1 MSNKELINNVIK
13 LSIPAILT
21 QISSIIMQYIDSAMV
36 GELGANASAA
46 IGLVSS
52 STWVLGGFAFASAIG
67 FSVQVAHQIGAK
79 KPEKARIVVK
89 NGLVVS
95 MLLSFLIMFIGLLIT
110 KPLPIWLR
118 ADQVIHKDASL
129 YFLIYVLTIP
139 FMQLSTICASY
150 LQCSGDMII
159 PSILNT
165 LMCGLD
171 VVFNM
176 YFIPRYQVLGAALGT
191 GLACVVVS
199 LLMFYFCC
207 FHNKYLKFYR
217 NEKFEFDLNIIK
229 NAFKI
234 GTPVCAEQVA
244 TSLASV
250 VLTGILAPLGTIAI
264 AAHSFAITAESLCY
278 MPGYGLEGAATT
290 LVGQSY
296 GAKDTVLSKKYAN
309 ISTLLGALIMG
320 ITGFIMFMICPIVF
334 KMLTPD
340 VQVQALGVQVLR
352 IGLIAEPLF
361 GVSIVST
368 GALRGVEDTLVP
380 GILNLFSV
388 WVIRI
393 GLALFLV
400 KPFGLHGVWVAM
412 AIDLCF
418 RGIVLFIR
426 QQKSP
431 YFKKTA

>member
-1 MSNKELINNVIK
+1 MNNKELINNVIK

-21 QISSIIMQYIDSAMV
+21 QIASIAMQYIDSAMV

-46 IGLVSS
+46 IGLVSAT
-52 STWVLGGFAFASAIG
+52 TWVFWGLLFAVSIG
-67 FSVQVAHQIGAK
+67 FSVQVAHQIGANC
-79 KPEKARIVVK
+79 PQKARLIVKHGLMISMLFSIVVTVL
-89 NGLVVS
+89 GL
-95 MLLSFLIMFIGLLIT
+95 FIT

-118 ADQVIHKDASL
+118 ADVSIHVDASL
-129 YFLIYVLTIP
+129 YFLIFVLTIP
-139 FMQLSTICASY
+139 FMQLNTICGSF
-150 LQCSGDMII
+150 LQCSGDMVT
-159 PSILNT
+159 PSVLNT
-165 LMCGLD
+165 VMCILD
-171 VVFNM
+171 VLFNM
-176 YFIPRYQVLGAALGT
+176 YFIPRYQVLGAAIGT
-191 GLACVVVS
+191 GLANVIVGI
-199 LLMFYFCC
+199 LMFYFCC
-207 FHNKYLKFYR
+207 FKNKDLKFIK
-217 NEKFEFDLNIIK
+217 NEKFEYDAHIVTQ
-229 NAFKI
+229 AFKI
-234 GTPVCAEQVA
+234 GTPVCCEQVA

-278 MPGYGLEGAATT
+278 MPGYGLESAATT

-296 GAKDTVLSKKYAN
+296 GAKDSILAKKYAN
-309 ISTLLGALIMG
+309 ISTGLGAFVMG
-320 ITGFIMFMICPIVF
+320 VSGAIMFIICPLVF

-340 VQVQALGVQVLR
+340 VQVQTLGIQVLR

-393 GLALFLV
+393 GLALLLV
-400 KPFGLHGVWVAM
+400 KPFGLHGVWISM

-418 RGIVLFIR
+418 RGIILFIR

>member
-1 MSNKELINNVIK
+1 MSNKELIKNVWK

-21 QISSIIMQYIDSAMV
+21 QITSIAMQYIDSAMV

-79 KPEKARIVVK
+79 KPENARMIVK
-89 NGLVVS
+89 HGLIFS
-95 MLLSFLIMFIGLLIT
+95 MLISLVIMVIGLLIT
-110 KPLPIWLR
+110 KQLPVWLR
-118 ADQVIHKDASL
+118 ADVEIHRDASL
-129 YFLIYVLTIP
+129 YFLIFVCTLP
-139 FMQLSTICASY
+139 FMQLSTICASF
-150 LQCSGDMII
+150 LQCSGDMVV
-159 PSILNT
+159 PSILNS
-165 LMCGLD
+165 LMCILD
-171 VVFNM
+171 VLFNM
-176 YFIPRYQVLGAALGT
+176 YFIPRYQVLGAGIGT
-191 GLACVVVS
+191 GLATVVVS
-199 LLMFYFCC
+199 ILMFYFCC
-207 FHNKYLKFYR
+207 FKNKDLKFYK
-217 NEKFEFDLNIIK
+217 NEKYIYDHHIVTQ
-229 NAFKI
+229 AFKI
-234 GTPVCAEQVA
+234 GTPVCGEQVA

-290 LVGQSY
+290 LVGQAY
-296 GAKDTVLSKKYAN
+296 GAKDPVLSKKYAN
-309 ISTLLGALIMG
+309 ISTGLGALVMG
-320 ITGFIMFMICPIVF
+320 VTGAIMFVICPFVF

-340 VQVQALGVQVLR
+340 VQVQELGVVVLR

-380 GILNLFSV
+380 GIINLFSV

-393 GLALFLV
+393 GLALLLV
-400 KPFGLHGVWVAM
+400 KPFGLYGVWAAM

-426 QQKSP
+426 QQKTP
-431 YFKKTA
+431 YFTK